1 MADLHPKSKRHEV
14 VLYAAQ
20 VIEGYAPPTTSFTPM
35 ALSDLLSVVELTA
48 PHQSMLPPPVHD
60 DSKNQTDTDIG
71 SESDAEAISGAIFG
85 CMDMLIDPRIPFYA
99 QPYDTHPAQHRHDQI
114 IIDEQDG
121 GDTTP
126 PEPVTPP
133 PPPPPID
140 LDDLVITRTETL
152 TDIAIWE
159 HHPVSKW
166 ISQIT
171 IPADMTGA
179 SFQLSDTHADNA
191 LFRIDASGR
200 IWWLATPDYEQ
211 PADADGDNTYSV
223 EVLIITDGKA
233 VAKQLDIVVGDIGPG
248 RVGYDAARQPDGNS
262 ETYQYTRAYIPP
274 TAEPDSFT
282 TYLLNFFAFRMPT
295 AGALTLTWSLGSSI
309 FAANVIRPWLNKAF
323 AEFEAAA
330 HVKFIEIEAYA
341 DGNQKADI
349 EIDFAVP
356 VFGSTVRGRAY
367 RQGDDRSI
375 EFFLSTIELVERE
388 YNVLLHE
395 IGHVFGLKHPFHSG
409 GRWPHDENH
418 RFNPLSI
425 MSYYF
430 PPVSETRL
438 QQADIDA
445 LQFLYGAPNQQG
457 GSAERF
463 VPFQLTNYYF
473 TVYVLEN
480 ISTSVDIISFNPIN
494 TKARDD
500 IEEDATLT
508 RSTYALVSERDHEFF
523 VIDAATGAVRLK
535 QTLSFDTPLDKWGG
549 GYYVGNNVYELVIK
563 STHYFESA
571 DSTVIEPKE
580 SYHHLKVTILERIT
594 LGAGDTDIDL
604 SAALL
609 GKYIIGS
616 DGNNVIRDSI
626 YPDIIIAGKGDDII
640 YLDSS
645 AYDNNKIIY
654 HIGHRLAWDG
664 ADYIAGFNRGADNRA
679 GDQFVFALESNAATD
694 AIGNY
699 QDFLNYLTKG
709 TATLDDD
716 EFIVQ
721 LNLGL
726 DADDNTVIEGLYFY
740 FAASTFYHGGR
751 ASMPLMQI
759 RFAEPVDTAGITDI
773 FTDDHGQPVEP
784 ADVLNR
790 NFALTD
796 LDYLDDILGGSD
808 NIGYIIVPELV

>member
-1 MADLHPKSKRHEV
+1 MVDLYPKSKRHEV

-20 VIEGYAPPTTSFTPM
+20 VIEGYAPPTTSFTSM
-35 ALSDLLSVVELTA
+35 ALSDLLSMAELTA
-48 PHQSMLPPPVHD
+48 SYQLITPPPVND
-60 DSKNQTDTDIG
+60 DSEDQTDSNTDTDTDA
-71 SESDAEAISGAIFG
+71 DAEAISGQ
-85 CMDMLIDPRIPFYA
+85 MDMLIDLRVRFYA
-99 QPYDTHPAQHRHDQI
+99 QPYDTRPALHRHDQM

-126 PEPVTPP
+126 PGPVTPP

-140 LDDLVITRTETL
+140 LDDLVIIRTETL

-171 IPADMTGA
+171 IPADMAGA
-179 SFQLSDTHADNA
+179 SFQLSDSHADNA
-191 LFRIDASGR
+191 LFRIDATGR

-211 PADADGDNTYSV
+211 PVDADGDNTYSV
-223 EVLIITDGKA
+223 EVLIIKDGNA

-248 RVGYDAARQPDGNS
+248 RVGYDATRQPDGNAELYLYS
-262 ETYQYTRAYIPP
+262 RIFIP
-274 TAEPDSFT
+274 TAEEPSGLAN
-282 TYLLNFFAFRMPT
+282 YLLNLFAFRMPET
-295 AGALTLTWSLGSSI
+295 GALTLTWSLGSSI
-309 FAANVIRPWLNKAF
+309 FAANIIRPWLDKAF
-323 AEFEAAA
+323 AAFEAVA
-330 HVKFIEIEAYA
+330 HIRFIEIEPYEDAS
-341 DGNQKADI
+341 QRADI
-349 EIDFAVP
+349 DIQFEHPAP
-356 VFGSTVRGRAY
+356 GSNVRGVAF
-367 RQGDDRSI
+367 GNGNDRSMT
-375 EFFLSTIELVERE
+375 FYLSTIALVERQF
-388 YNVLLHE
+388 NVLLHE
-395 IGHVFGLKHPFHSG
+395 IGHTLGLKHPFDPSPV
-409 GRWPHDENH
+409 RWPGDEAE

-430 PPVSETRL
+430 PPASETRL

-457 GSAERF
+457 GTAERF

-473 TVYVLEN
+473 TVHVLEN
-480 ISTSVDIISFNPIN
+480 ISTSVDIFSFNPTN
-494 TKARDD
+494 TKARVD
-500 IEEDATLT
+500 IAEDATLT
-508 RSTYALVSERDHEFF
+508 RSTYALVSERDYEFF

-549 GYYVGNNVYELVIK
+549 GYYVGNNVYELVVK
-563 STHYFESA
+563 STHYF
-571 DSTVIEPKE
+571 DSTDGTVIEPKE
-580 SYHHLKVTILERIT
+580 SYHHLMVTIFERIT

-616 DGNNVIRDSI
+616 DGNNVIRDTI

-645 AYDNNKIIY
+645 PYDNNKIIY

-664 ADYIAGFNRGADNRA
+664 ADYIVGFNRGADNRA
-679 GDQFVFALESNAATD
+679 GDQFVFALESNTATN
-694 AIGNY
+694 AISNY

-716 EFIVQ
+716 EFIVK
-721 LNLGL
+721 LNVGL

-751 ASMPLMQI
+751 ASLPLMQI

-773 FTDDHGQPVEP
+773 FTDDHGRPVEP
-784 ADVLNR
+784 ADVLNK
-790 NFALTD
+790 NLVLTD
-796 LDYLDDILGGSD
+796 LDYLDDFLGGPDAIS
-808 NIGYIIVPELV
+808 YIIVPELV